1 MAGSFH
7 ELSKEPNNGTMFETV
22 LKFTVKLETEG
33 AKPFGVL
40 NPKDVI
46 FAK

>member
-7 ELSKEPNNGTMFETV
+7 ELSKEPNNGVMFET
-22 LKFTVKLETEG
+22 LIKFAVKQITEG

-40 NPKDVI
+40 DPKTVN